1 MNAYECQAKLLD
13 DGHLEIPE
21 EIKQKL
27 HKNHS
32 IKVIILTEAES
43 PANKHLEAVDKLD
56 GLLSDISDED
66 IEKFDGIINERI
78 NFKRKLPDI

>member
-27 HKNHS
+27 KKNHF
-32 IKVIILTEAES
+32 IKVIILTEVEI
-43 PANKHLEAVDKLD
+43 PVNKYIDSLNKLN
-56 GLLSDISDED
+56 GLLSDLPDED
-66 IEKFDGIINERI
+66 IEQFEHTIKERL
-78 NFKRKLPDI
+78 NFNRKLLDI